1 MSGSLTRIVNL
12 IQLGAG
18 SPSQWTNGSL
28 GNEILDFE
36 YCEVSAAPVA
46 QAPPSSSNARATGA
60 GAQEVHR
67 AALAAIRAEA
77 FEVIILD
84 LQLPGKDGIEVLQTV
99 RREAIGTPVLIMTS
113 YSTVQ
118 SAVEAMKQGAVDYI
132 SKPFNHDEM
141 IMTVKRIL
149 DKANV
154 EQQNTLLQ
162 KEVARNYPIDGMV
175 AHCEPMLEVLDRVRR
190 VAATNTTVLIVGETG
205 TGKELV
211 ARAIHSQSEL
221 RKQSLVTV
229 NCAAFAEDQIESE
242 LFGYEKGAFT
252 HAIATKP
259 GLLEEAQ
266 GGSIFLDEV
275 GEMPL
280 KMQAKL
286 LSVLETKTFRRLGS
300 NKPIEVDI
308 RIIAAT
314 NRDLQNE
321 VDEKRFRED
330 LYYRLNVVSVTMPPL
345 RELGDDI
352 LTLSQYLLKL
362 FNVELKKE
370 VKGFTEE
377 ARQTLLSYSWPGNV
391 RELSNCLE
399 RAMIFADKDMLDA
412 PDLTILGSESHP
424 TQRKAHQWAIPP
436 GGIVLE
442 DVEQQLILS
451 ALEQSGNY
459 KSKAARLLGLTR
471 DTLRY
476 RLEKYKIT

>member
-1 MSGSLTRIVNL
+1 MSEALNRLLAYKNLGTVFFDVQFNIVE
-12 IQLGAG
+12 IDKVAQ
-18 SPSQWTNGSL
+18 
-28 GNEILDFE
+28 EILTSIGQRPAKGNLLDFFPE
-36 YCEVSAAPVA
+36 FIGSEEFIKQVIKQQKGDFRLDYVNRSD
-46 QAPPSSSNARATGA
+46 NAN
-60 GAQEVHR
+60 
-67 AALAAIRAEA
+67 
-77 FEVIILD
+77 IIYYFNMLV
-84 LQLPGKDGIEVLQTV
+84 LPGEKEAHGLLVLEDVTEQARITQALNQQRYELFLYKHDPEF
-99 RREAIGTPVLIMTS
+99 RRKFLSESILGSSEAIQQVRETIQKL
-113 YSTVQ
+113 
-118 SAVEAMKQGAVDYI
+118 
-132 SKPFNHDEM
+132 SKVP
-141 IMTVKRIL
+141 
-149 DKANV
+149 
-154 EQQNTLLQ
+154 
-162 KEVARNYPIDGMV
+162 
-175 AHCEPMLEVLDRVRR
+175 
-190 VAATNTTVLIVGETG
+190 AATILLMGETG
-205 TGKELV
+205 SGKNLA
-211 ARAIHSQSEL
+211 ARVIHYSAMSADAPFVEI
-221 RKQSLVTV
+221 
-229 NCAAFAEDQIESE
+229 NCAALPEHLIESE

-451 ALEQSGNY
+451 ALEQSGNN